1 MIVVEL
7 NYGRDIGFVDED
19 GQVHRI
25 PQEAAMPKKP
35 KKVKLSKAV
44 KQPKLIKTKSK
55 GGY

>member
-44 KQPKLIKTKSK
+44 KPPKLIKTKSK